1 MTRSGANL
9 AVPPAP
15 REGVHG
21 HVRLPGSKSMTHRG
35 LVLGALAGGTTRLAN
50 ASPAEDC
57 RRTADALARL
67 GAGLRFEGG
76 DVTIRG
82 WGTRPGPVTEP
93 VHAGAS
99 GTTARFLLPLMALG
113 EGEYRL
119 EGSPRL
125 SRRPMR
131 PLVQA
136 LKAIGVQVAGERR
149 GRSLPL
155 TVRASGVEGGP
166 VAVDAGLSSQFAS
179 ALLLAAPRFRQ
190 GLDLSLA
197 GGHTASRPYLEMTC
211 AMMARFGVAVQRD
224 GEERFRVP
232 AGGRYR
238 PLELIVEGDATA
250 ASYFFAAAAIC
261 GGTVSCGPL
270 EEGATVQGDTGFA
283 GLLERMGCAVTR
295 GKGRIVVRGR
305 RGALRPLELSM
316 NGMPDLVPTLA
327 VTALFARG
335 TTRIAGV
342 AHLRG
347 KESDRLADLAHEL
360 RRLGGRVEVT
370 GDGLVIEGDGG
381 GTLRPAAVDP
391 HDDHRLAMSF
401 AVAGLRLIGVEVRN
415 PDCVGKSHPSFFHD
429 LFSLAGGSG

>member
-1 MTRSGANL
+1 MTWTAANL

-21 HVRLPGSKSMTHRG
+21 HVQLPGSKSMTHRG
-35 LVLGALAGGTTRLAN
+35 LVLGALAGGTSRLVN

-67 GAGLRFEGG
+67 GAGVRFEGQG
-76 DVTIRG
+76 VAVSG
-82 WGTRPGPVTEP
+82 WGARPGPASEP
-93 VHAGAS
+93 LHAGAS
-99 GTTARFLLPLMALG
+99 GTTARFLLPLLALG
-113 EGEYRL
+113 DGEYRL
-119 EGSPRL
+119 VGSPRL

-136 LKAIGVQVAGERR
+136 LKAIGVSAAAEVQ

-155 TVRASGVEGGP
+155 TVQASGVEGGP
-166 VAVDAGLSSQFAS
+166 VQLDAALSSQFAS

-190 GLDLSLA
+190 GLDLTLA
-197 GGHTASRPYLEMTC
+197 GGRTVSRPYLEMTC

-224 GEERFRVP
+224 GDARFRVP
-232 AGGRYR
+232 AGGDYR
-238 PLELIVEGDATA
+238 ACDMAVEGDATA
-250 ASYFFAAAAIC
+250 ASYFFAAAAVC

-270 EEGATVQGDTGFA
+270 NEDSTIQGDTGFA
-283 GLLERMGCAVTR
+283 GLLERMGCAVDR
-295 GKGRIVVRGR
+295 EQDRIVVRGS

-335 TTRIAGV
+335 TTRISGV

-347 KESDRLADLAHEL
+347 KESDRLEDLAAEL
-360 RRLGGRVEVT
+360 RRLGGRVAVT

-381 GTLRPAAVDP
+381 ETLVPAAIDP
-391 HDDHRLAMSF
+391 HEDHRLAMSF
-401 AVAGLRLIGVEVRN
+401 AVAGLRLPGMALRN

-429 LFSLAGGSG
+429 LFSLADRSG